1 MGRRRRDDQDTAGS
15 GRDPLAGCRRP
26 RILLA
31 EDDPAM
37 RALLAQSLITQGF
50 EVSES
55 PDGMDVLARLASD
68 DPEEFDLIIS
78 DIRMPGVTG
87 LELLEGLHEREGFPP
102 TILITAFGD
111 AATHAEA
118 ARVGAVAVFDKPF
131 EIEDLV
137 AAVRRFLSA
146 TQP

>member
-1 MGRRRRDDQDTAGS
+1 
-15 GRDPLAGCRRP
+15 
-26 RILLA
+26 
-31 EDDPAM
+31 M
-37 RALLAQSLITQGF
+37 RALLAQSLRADGF

-87 LELLEGLHEREGFPP
+87 LEFLEGLHEREGFPP

-111 AATHAEA
+111 AKTHAEA
-118 ARVGAVAVFDKPF
+118 ARVGALAVFDKPF
-131 EIEDLV
+131 EIEDLI
-137 AAVRRFLSA
+137 AAVRRALSTTRA
-146 TQP
+146 